1 MKIFSDKSKSN
12 GGLMDVIRCD
22 EQNYLVWKWHPE
34 GSTLGESTKE
44 NAIRWGSS
52 LRVKE
57 GSVAVFVYSANKETV
72 QDYIVGPAD
81 VIINSKNLPVISSLI
96 GIAYDGKSPFQAEV
110 YFINLANT
118 IQLKFAV
125 PYFDVFDSE
134 LPEFSVPIAVRGSFD
149 FNISDYKDFTKKHRL
164 DNFSLSDLQTQV
176 RDTVSENIKTIV
188 ANAPDV
194 YGISVV
200 HIEKKVSSVK
210 ADVIELLTKKLYDDY
225 GIILKDINLE
235 AIDIDKDSEG
245 YKELKSVTKDLTSAT
260 LKTRNKAKNVA
271 ERREIK
277 GTQAIDMLEKAA
289 QKFVNTKETQFVR
302 HKQAQAEYANVIEDQ
317 RAGKI
322 GAISGKFMRDL
333 GNLVHGK
340 EKKTHRTSPPQIPV
354 ISVYNVAVD
363 GKPTGPYTIDELQ
376 TMVKSSKLTKNSL
389 VWKSGMQEWKKAG
402 EIEELNFLF
411 DEIPPIPEM

>member
-1 MKIFSDKSKSN
+1 MGIFKSKGTPNS
-12 GGLMDVIRCD
+12 GLMDIIRCD
-22 EQNYLVWKWHPE
+22 EQNYLVWKWHPD
-34 GSTLGESTKE
+34 GLTSGESVKE
-44 NAIRWGSS
+44 NSIRWGSS

-81 VIINSKNLPVISSLI
+81 MIINSKNLPVISSLI
-96 GIAYDGKSPFQAEV
+96 GIAYDGKSPFQAEA

-149 FNISDYKDFTKKHRL
+149 FNISDYKNFIKKHRL

-176 RDTVSENIKTIV
+176 RDAVSENIKTIV

-194 YGISVV
+194 YGIPVV

-225 GIILKDINLE
+225 GIILKDINFE
-235 AIDIDKDSEG
+235 AIDIDKDSDG
-245 YKELKSVTKDLTSAT
+245 YRELKSVTKDLTSAT
-260 LKTRNKAKNVA
+260 LKNRNKAKNVA
-271 ERREIK
+271 KRREIK
-277 GTQAIDMLEKAA
+277 ETQAIDMLEKAA
-289 QKFVNTKETQFVR
+289 QKIVNIKETQFVR

-317 RAGKI
+317 RAGKL
-322 GAISGKFMRDL
+322 GAINGKFMRDL

-340 EKKTHRTSPPQIPV
+340 ENKTHKASPPQIPV
-354 ISVYNVAVD
+354 MSAYNVAVD
-363 GKPTGPYTIDELQ
+363 GKSTGPYTVDELQ
-376 TMVKSSKLTKNSL
+376 VMAKSSKLTKNSL
-389 VWKSGMQEWKKAG
+389 VWKSGMQEWEKAG
-402 EIEELNFLF
+402 KVEELCFLF
-411 DEIPPIPEM
+411 DEIPPIPDM

>member
-1 MKIFSDKSKSN
+1 MGIFKSKESPN
-12 GGLMDVIRCD
+12 GGLMDIIRCD
-22 EQNYLVWKWHPE
+22 EQNYLVWKWHPD
-34 GSTLGESTKE
+34 GSTSGESVKE
-44 NAIRWGSS
+44 NSIRWGSS

-57 GSVAVFVYSANKETV
+57 GSVAVFVYSANKKTV

-81 VIINSKNLPVISSLI
+81 VIINSKNLPIISSLLS
-96 GIAYDGKSPFQAEV
+96 IAYDGKSPFQAEV

-149 FNISDYKDFTKKHRL
+149 FNIGDYKDFIKKHRL

-176 RDTVSENIKTIV
+176 RDTVSENIKAIV
-188 ANAPDV
+188 ANAPDI

-200 HIEKKVSSVK
+200 HIEKKISSVK
-210 ADVIELLTKKLYDDY
+210 ADIIELLTKKLQDDY

-235 AIDIDKDSEG
+235 AIDIDKDSNG

-260 LKTRNKAKNVA
+260 LKSRNKAKNVA
-271 ERREIK
+271 EKREIK

-289 QKFVNTKETQFVR
+289 QKLVNTKETQFVR
-302 HKQAQAEYANVIEDQ
+302 HKQAQAEYATVIEDQ
-317 RAGKI
+317 RAGKL

-340 EKKTHRTSPPQIPV
+340 EKKTHRASPPQISA
-354 ISVYNVAVD
+354 ISVYNVAVN
-363 GKPTGPYTIDELQ
+363 GKATGPYTIDELQ
-376 TMVKSSKLTKNSL
+376 KMAKSGKLSKNSL
-389 VWKSGMQEWKKAG
+389 VWKSEMQEWKKVG
-402 EIEELNFLF
+402 EIDELRFLF
-411 DEIPPIPEM
+411 DEFPPIPDM

>member
-1 MKIFSDKSKSN
+1 MGIFKSKESPN
-12 GGLMDVIRCD
+12 GGLMDIIRCD
-22 EQNYLVWKWHPE
+22 EQNYLVWKWHPD
-34 GSTLGESTKE
+34 GSTSGESVKE
-44 NAIRWGSS
+44 NSIRWGSS

-57 GSVAVFVYSANKETV
+57 GSVAVFVYSANKKTV

-81 VIINSKNLPVISSLI
+81 VIINSKNLPIISSLLS
-96 GIAYDGKSPFQAEV
+96 IAYDGKSPFQAEV

-149 FNISDYKDFTKKHRL
+149 FNIGDYKDFIKKHRL
-164 DNFSLSDLQTQV
+164 DNFSLSNLQTQV
-176 RDTVSENIKTIV
+176 RDTVSENIKAIV
-188 ANAPDV
+188 ANAPDI

-200 HIEKKVSSVK
+200 HIEKKISSVK
-210 ADVIELLTKKLYDDY
+210 ADIIELLTKKLQDDY

-235 AIDIDKDSEG
+235 AIDIDKDSNG

-260 LKTRNKAKNVA
+260 LKSRNKAKNVA
-271 ERREIK
+271 EKREIK

-289 QKFVNTKETQFVR
+289 QKLVNTKETQFVR
-302 HKQAQAEYANVIEDQ
+302 HKQAQAEYATVIEDQ
-317 RAGKI
+317 RAGKL

-340 EKKTHRTSPPQIPV
+340 EKKTHRASPPQISA
-354 ISVYNVAVD
+354 ISVYNVAVN
-363 GKPTGPYTIDELQ
+363 GKATGPYTIDELQ
-376 TMVKSSKLTKNSL
+376 KMAKSGKLSKNSL
-389 VWKSGMQEWKKAG
+389 VWKSEMQEWKKVG
-402 EIEELNFLF
+402 EIDELRFLF
-411 DEIPPIPEM
+411 DEFPPIPDM